1 MFWKGSDN
9 MKVPIY
15 SRIQDAMNLRN
26 MKAVDICEKTE
37 IPKSS
42 MSMYLSGRVEP
53 KSDRLYKIAK
63 CLDVSESW
71 LLGYDVPMERTQ
83 KQKNNDAIS
92 DIVVKLRSDEEFLSI
107 VDKISKMD
115 SEKRKSLNSFLD

>member
-26 MKAVDICEKTE
+26 MKAVDICEKTK

-115 SEKRKSLNSFLD
+115 SEKRKSLNAFLD

>member
-1 MFWKGSDN
+1 

>member
-1 MFWKGSDN
+1 

-15 SRIQDAMNLRN
+15 NRIQDAMNLRN
-26 MKAVDICEKTE
+26 MKAVDICEKTK

-115 SEKRKSLNSFLD
+115 SEKRKSLNAFLD

>member
-1 MFWKGSDN
+1 

-26 MKAVDICEKTE
+26 MKAVDICEKTK

-71 LLGYDVPMERTQ
+71 LLGYDVPMERP
-83 KQKNNDAIS
+83 KAQKNNDAIS
-92 DIVVKLRSDEEFLSI
+92 DIVLLLRSDEDFLSI
-107 VDKISKMD
+107 VLKISKMD
-115 SEKRKSLNSFLD
+115 SEKRKSLNALLD

>member
-15 SRIQDAMNLRN
+15 SRIQDAMNLRS
-26 MKAVDICEKTE
+26 MKAVDICEKTK

-115 SEKRKSLNSFLD
+115 SEKRKSLNAFLD

>member
-1 MFWKGSDN
+1 

-15 SRIQDAMNLRN
+15 SRIHEAMNLRN
-26 MKAVDICEKTE
+26 MKAVDICEKTK

-115 SEKRKSLNSFLD
+115 SEKRKSLNAFLD